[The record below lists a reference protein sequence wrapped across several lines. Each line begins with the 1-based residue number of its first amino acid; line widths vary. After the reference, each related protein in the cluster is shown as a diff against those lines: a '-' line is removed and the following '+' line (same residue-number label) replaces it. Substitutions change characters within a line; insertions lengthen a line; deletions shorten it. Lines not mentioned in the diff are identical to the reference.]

1 MAGYRFKDLE
11 DLKKQLLLSPPDVRR
26 KYADRL
32 EELLRSFDTAGKYA
46 YQFIYLAI
54 TGFRPDEDNAA
65 IYKGE
70 ELLGDL
76 LRMLSDLSES
86 SPTEAAE
93 AGETVYTLDQVERQY
108 NVSERTVFRW
118 RQKGLVSRKYL
129 FPDGRQR
136 TGVRHSVLMKFIEEN
151 QDSVARSVRFS
162 KTSEEEHEEI
172 IARARA
178 YSERHGL
185 TLTAAAERIAR
196 ELERARETVRSALK
210 AHEKEHPE
218 SPIFPHA
225 RENFEDEQKSRIYQQ
240 WQNGVSIDSLC
251 EQFGR
256 SRASIYRI
264 INQARAMKILEEQI
278 DYVFSAEFLEDDADE
293 KMLGD
298 AGENRRNLSA
308 GKAVAPL
315 SISGTPLLDKEE
327 EQALFRRYNYI
338 KHKICGLRAELN
350 PKRYVP
356 AKLLARIEQLK
367 KMAVETKNEILEAN
381 LRLVVSVARKH
392 AGQLIS
398 VSDLISEGTLCL
410 MKAVETF
417 DFTRGTRFSTYATW
431 ALMRHFARTVPEKN
445 YELGRFVSVDEETLD
460 SLRSAAPN
468 TADGA
473 GLLEELRSK
482 LDRAVRLLSEREQ
495 TVIRLR
501 FGLDADSESQT
512 LAQVGEKL
520 GVSRERVRQIE
531 AEALKKMKDFI
542 KR

>member
-11 DLKKQLLLSPPDVRR
+11 DLKRQLLLSPPDVRC

-32 EELLRSFDTAGKYA
+32 EELLRSFDTAKKYA

-54 TGFRPDEDNAA
+54 TGFRPEEGDAA
-65 IYKGE
+65 AYKGE

-93 AGETVYTLDQVERQY
+93 VGEAVYTLDQIERRY

-151 QDSVARSVRFS
+151 RDSVVRSVRFS
-162 KTSEEEHEEI
+162 KTSEEEREEI

-178 YSERHGL
+178 YSQGHGL

-210 AHEKEHPE
+210 AHEKEHPD
-218 SPIFPHA
+218 SPIFPGA
-225 RENFEDEQKSRIYQQ
+225 RENFEDEQRSQIYQQ
-240 WQNGVSIDSLC
+240 WQNGASIDSLC
-251 EQFGR
+251 AQFGR
-256 SRASIYRI
+256 SRPSIYRI
-264 INQARAMKILEEQI
+264 INQARAMKILEERI
-278 DYVFSAEFLEDDADE
+278 DYVFSADFLEDDAEE

-298 AGENRRNLSA
+298 ARENRRNPSA

-315 SISGTPLLDKEE
+315 SMSGTPLLDKEE

-392 AGQLIS
+392 AGHLIS

-431 ALMRHFARTVPEKN
+431 ALMRNFARTVPEKN
-445 YELGRFVSVDEETLD
+445 YELGRFVSADEETLD
-460 SLRSAAPN
+460 SLRSAAPG
-468 TADGA
+468 TVDKA
-473 GLLEELRSK
+473 GFLEELRSK
-482 LDRAVRLLSEREQ
+482 LDRAVHLLSEREQ

-531 AEALKKMKDFI
+531 AEALKKMKDFME
-542 KR
+542 R